1 MRKWIAAIVWCTA
14 CALAADAGATNPPVV
29 VQQPVPAPT
38 VLLSKQDAMVRVAKL
53 SLSALDKRPSF
64 GKLIP
69 AAPSPAPTT
78 YPHPYKC
85 SAGGTYTLS
94 SMSVSQG
101 DPTAAAIAGTP
112 TSGRLSMSFTA
123 SQCQTSPGMSID
135 TGGAAFTF
143 ALSVSS
149 ATNNSTATRWMD
161 TYRWDGPLTIANPP
175 TIVNNN
181 PDPKPGTYV
190 FRNLTVTVTF
200 DNSTGIPQESATL
213 NGAVVVDGN
222 TFTFN
227 NESVPTSTS
236 VP

>member
-1 MRKWIAAIVWCTA
+1 MRKWVAAIAWCTA
-14 CALAADAGATNPPVV
+14 CAVSADAGATNPPVV
-29 VQQPVPAPT
+29 VQQPVPTPT
-38 VLLSKQDAMVRVAKL
+38 VLLSKQDAMARLAKL

-78 YPHPYKC
+78 YPHSYTC
-85 SAGGTYTLS
+85 SGGGTYTLS
-94 SMSVSQG
+94 SMSISQG
-101 DPTAAAIAGTP
+101 DPTAAAMAGTP
-112 TSGRLSMSFTA
+112 TSGRLSMTFTA
-123 SQCQTSPGMSID
+123 SQCQTSAGMSID

-143 ALSVSS
+143 ALSASS
-149 ATNNSTATRWMD
+149 ATNHSTGTTWTD
-161 TYRWDGPLTIANPP
+161 TYRFDGPLTIANPV
-175 TIVNNN
+175 TIVNNS

-190 FRNLTVTVTF
+190 FRSLTVTVTYG
-200 DNSTGIPQESATL
+200 NSTGSTQMWATL

-227 NESVPTSTS
+227 NDSVAPSTS